1 MVCNKLTKQK
11 KSLYHKISMKNLE
24 LLNHY
29 KESLLQFLSNG
40 KKSKGKIG
48 PFLHLSIEELS
59 SLHFSALSSIIKEN
73 KTYDPSEVIERSG
86 GFLKRLIAAKEKDTG
101 IIKRL
106 SGVSGFLSSSLK
118 SDELLNAIME
128 KALTELKGETGSLM
142 LLDKNK
148 KELSIKASV
157 GLSED
162 IIKTTKT
169 KLGEK
174 IAGKVAQTGKP
185 LLFNKKG
192 KEREIKSALCVPLS
206 INDEIIGVLSI
217 NRLKN
222 IAPFTKY
229 DLSVL
234 SFLANLAAAAI
245 VHANLTA
252 EIKAG
257 YLATV
262 KTLIAAMEAKDH
274 YTRGHSEA
282 VARYATAIAKE
293 FHLDEEEVER
303 IYIAGLLHDIGKI
316 GIKEEILLKPGRLTN
331 EEFEA
336 IKEHPLI
343 GTKILEP
350 ASFHKD
356 VITSVSHHHERP
368 DGKGYPYGY
377 KDENIYIGAAI
388 INVADAFD
396 AMTSERPYRSALSIE
411 EAAEELKKNSG
422 TQFNK
427 EVVDKFLIILKKKGV
442 IK

>member
-1 MVCNKLTKQK
+1 MVNNYKQT
-11 KSLYHKISMKNLE
+11 
-24 LLNHY
+24 LL
-29 KESLLQFLSNG
+29 KFLLNG
-40 KKSKGKIG
+40 KKNRERISNLLN
-48 PFLHLSIEELS
+48 FSIEELS
-59 SLHFSALSSIIKEN
+59 SAHLLALSYIIKGE
-73 KTYDPSEVIERSG
+73 KIDDPPSLIEKSEP
-86 GFLKRLIAAKEKDTG
+86 FLKRLIATKEANTK

-106 SGVSGFLSSSLK
+106 SGVLCFLSSSLK
-118 SDELLNAIME
+118 SDELLKAIME
-128 KALTELKGETGSLM
+128 EALAELKGETGSLM

-174 IAGKVAQTGKP
+174 IAGRVAETGKP
-185 LLFNKKG
+185 ILFNKKS
-192 KEREIKSALCVPLS
+192 KERDVKSALCVPLS
-206 INDEIIGVLSI
+206 INNVTIGVLSI

-222 IAPFTKY
+222 ETPFNKY
-229 DLSVL
+229 DLAVL
-234 SFLANLAAAAI
+234 SFLANIAAAAI
-245 VHANLTA
+245 VHTNLTT
-252 EIKAG
+252 EIKTA

-262 KTLIAAMEAKDH
+262 KTLIAAVEAKDH

-293 FHLDEEEVER
+293 FNFSEEEVER

-316 GIKEEILLKPGRLTN
+316 GIKEDILLKPGRLTN

-343 GTKILEP
+343 GIKILEP
-350 ASFHKD
+350 AAFHND
-356 VITSVSHHHERP
+356 VISSVSYHHERP

-377 KDENIYIGAAI
+377 KEENISLGAAI

-396 AMTSERPYRSALSIE
+396 AMTSERPYRSALSIS
-411 EAAEELKKNSG
+411 EAVEELKKNRG
-422 TQFNK
+422 TQFNAM
-427 EVVDKFLIILKKKGV
+427 VIDKFIVILKRKGA